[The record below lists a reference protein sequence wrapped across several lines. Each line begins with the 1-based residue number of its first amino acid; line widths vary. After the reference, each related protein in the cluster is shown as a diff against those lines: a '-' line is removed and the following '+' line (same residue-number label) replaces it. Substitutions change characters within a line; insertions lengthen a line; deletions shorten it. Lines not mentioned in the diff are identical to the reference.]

1 MIGRPLLAGLSAV
14 PVAVL
19 TATPAVAW
27 LTDSVQI
34 GTAVLVPHDYPG
46 DLPPGG
52 ASLPSGAPSRQ
63 PHDEHREPVDD
74 VAGDAAQVSRGTG
87 GYQTCR
93 ASA

>member
-34 GTAVLVPHDYPG
+34 GTAVLVLTLLLAITVLITDRH
-46 DLPPGG
+46 
-52 ASLPSGAPSRQ
+52 AR
-63 PHDEHREPVDD
+63 RRVT
-74 VAGDAAQVSRGTG
+74 AA
-87 GYQTCR
+87 
-93 ASA
+93 